1 MSKDLSK
8 ELNKELTNLDVKEI
22 KKELSAEDMAKI
34 KAKKKA
40 ARRAAIEEHGR
51 LHLAED
57 FKEKGYRYRPC
68 NATPGNIESWKTKG
82 YEVVTH
88 QLSSGNGGLATPE
101 VDGTPTEFEVGGANG
116 SMKGI
121 WMRIREEDALILDEI
136 RDDLAREQAAM
147 VDKVPGIPTSNLIGS
162 VTKEN
167 LR

>member
-1 MSKDLSK
+1 MSKLK
-8 ELNKELTNLDVKEI
+8 DVKDITADLNQSIEEVLMNEDVS
-22 KKELSAEDMAKI
+22 KKEVSKAE
-34 KAKKKA
+34 KKA
-40 ARRAAIEEHGR
+40 ARRAAIQEHGR
-51 LHLAED
+51 LHLADE

-68 NATPGNIESWKTKG
+68 NVTPGNIESWKTKG

-88 QLSSGNGGLATPE
+88 PISSGSGSLSQPE
-101 VDGTPTEFEVGGANG
+101 VNGNTSEFEVGGANG

-136 RDDLAREQAAM
+136 RDDMAKEQADM
-147 VDKVPGIPTSNLIGS
+147 VMKVPGIPQENLIGS